1 MEFLD
6 IVTFYLYALN
16 VWLVGTAFPP
26 YVYAYNRV
34 VLELERWAA

>member
-1 MEFLD
+1 MSWIDVLN
-6 IVTFYLYALN
+6 FYLYGLG
-16 VWLVGTAFPP
+16 VYLVGAGFPP